1 LPDIGGDRFAWCA
14 PLVEGYCVPR
24 SFRAHLEISDFDC
37 VAGLAFSC
45 GWENSVPYEHTVRS
59 RDRFQRPPRNAHR
72 DVPWAKLELIA
83 LAWAAVPLPFGLQ
96 GWKRRFTIGQIRS
109 AEGDLFGEAFDVVY
123 PQLKPRR
130 RPRVSEQ
137 ASVRA
142 TRIHRSLP
150 DDERLKLREVA
161 QRMHVSEGTAK
172 RYLAEYRKR
181 HPGPERI

>member
-1 LPDIGGDRFAWCA
+1 MGQARTNRPRLGRRAPPFRPSRLEATIHDR
-14 PLVEGYCVPR
+14 P
-24 SFRAHLEISDFDC
+24 
-37 VAGLAFSC
+37 
-45 GWENSVPYEHTVRS
+45 N
-59 RDRFQRPPRNAHR
+59 
-72 DVPWAKLELIA
+72 
-83 LAWAAVPLPFGLQ
+83 
-96 GWKRRFTIGQIRS
+96 QIRGS
-109 AEGDLFGEAFDVVY
+109 DLFGEAFDVVY